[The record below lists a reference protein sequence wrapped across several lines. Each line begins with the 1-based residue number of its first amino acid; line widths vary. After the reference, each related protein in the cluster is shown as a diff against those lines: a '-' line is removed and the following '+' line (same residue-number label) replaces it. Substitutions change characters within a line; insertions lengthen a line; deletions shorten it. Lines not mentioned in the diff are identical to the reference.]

1 MDKPFQRKGA
11 VSNAQVGRDFETIAQ
26 QFFAKQGLH
35 LKLGIAVQIGIN
47 GLKSH
52 NFDLGN
58 ELGKVLVECK
68 AHTWTEGGNVPSA
81 KLTVWNEAMFFFHAA
96 PSSYRKILFVLRDFS
111 QKRKETLESTTFGQI
126 PISFRRMLKCGN
138 LMKSRAPQLSSDS
151 QRTKASRRTLR
162 SRAADARR

>member
-11 VSNAQVGRDFETIAQ
+11 VSNTQVGRDFETIAQ

-35 LKLGIAVQIGIN
+35 LKPGIAIQIGIN

-58 ELGKVLVECK
+58 ELEKVIVECK
-68 AHTWTEGGNVPSA
+68 THTWTESDNVPSA
-81 KLTVWNEAMFFFHAA
+81 KITVWNEGMFFFHGS

-111 QKRKETLESTTFGQI
+111 QKRNETLGEYYIRKNSHLI
-126 PISFRRMLKCGN
+126 PKDVEVWEFNEKQGT
-138 LMKSRAPQLSSDS
+138 A
-151 QRTKASRRTLR
+151 TKLR
-162 SRAADARR
+162 

>member
-1 MDKPFQRKGA
+1 MDKPFQRKGS

-26 QFFAKQGLH
+26 EFFAKQGLH
-35 LKLGIAVQIGIN
+35 LKSGIAVQIGIN

-96 PSSYRKILFVLRDFS
+96 PSSYRKILFVLRDIS
-111 QKRKETLESTTFGQI
+111 QKRNETLGDYYIRTNSHLI
-126 PISFRRMLKCGN
+126 PKDVEVWEFNEKQGT
-138 LMKSRAPQLSSDS
+138 A
-151 QRTKASRRTLR
+151 TKLR
-162 SRAADARR
+162 

>member
-1 MDKPFQRKGA
+1 MDKPFQRKGS
-11 VSNAQVGRDFETIAQ
+11 VSNAHVGRDFEIIAQ

-35 LKLGIAVQIGIN
+35 LKPDIAIQIGIN

-58 ELGKVLVECK
+58 ELEKVLVECK

-96 PSSYRKILFVLRDFS
+96 PSSYRKILFVLRDIS
-111 QKRKETLESTTFGQI
+111 QKRNETLGDYYIRTNSHLI
-126 PISFRRMLKCGN
+126 PKDVEVWEFNEKQGT
-138 LMKSRAPQLSSDS
+138 A
-151 QRTKASRRTLR
+151 TKLR
-162 SRAADARR
+162 

>member
-26 QFFAKQGLH
+26 EFFAKQGLH
-35 LKLGIAVQIGIN
+35 LKSGIAVQIGIN

-68 AHTWTEGGNVPSA
+68 AHTWTEGDNVPSA

-111 QKRKETLESTTFGQI
+111 QKRKETLGEYYIRTNPHLI
-126 PISFRRMLKCGN
+126 PKDVEVWEFNEKQGTAIK
-138 LMKSRAPQLSSDS
+138 
-151 QRTKASRRTLR
+151 LR
-162 SRAADARR
+162 